1 MRSNRP
7 RVLPPV
13 LLAVFCVI
21 GGWMFFQLNDLQSA
35 ATAAAAAGAFP
46 EALSSCATRL
56 SAVIGAESLLGLGLL
71 IFVLFNKPA
80 LTNTLEPPDSN
91 ADPDLAEEEPAPAP
105 SGSPQVPSS
114 PHEIIQ
120 RLVQLLE
127 YAPAL
132 VYIKDAEGQYLAA
145 NHTFADLVKQ
155 PLQMLAGQTDTTI
168 RSPSL
173 ASEIADL
180 EREVI
185 QSGLTKRVVEEFTLP
200 NGATVHWRVFRFP
213 LHMADGGR
221 FLAAIGLDV
230 SRAVRAEV
238 ELEEARDAAL
248 RSAKLK
254 SEFLANMSHEIRTPM
269 NGIIGMTGLLLDT
282 DLTARQRDFAQ
293 TIAMSSDA
301 LLTIL
306 DDVLDFSK
314 IEAGMLSFE
323 TIDFELESV
332 VHGATDLLAEKAHQ
346 KGLSLAVL
354 CEPSVPRWLRG
365 DPGRLRQILMNLL
378 GNALKFTKGGEVV
391 LSCRIEDSDADPQGR
406 VTLRLEIQD
415 TGIGIEP
422 EAQQH
427 LFQAFSQADGST
439 TRRYGGTGLGL
450 AICKQLVLRMGG
462 QIGVRSKPG
471 VGSTFWFTAKFGHSS
486 VQAFDPRS
494 PDGGYFSSR
503 RLDSWSVLVAEPHP
517 SSRSSLVL
525 ALLAEH
531 AEVED
536 TDSMIGVRDWV
547 ARQNPKK
554 LHQCLLLIEA
564 SICRSAVDPED
575 FFQLSQNGLRIA
587 LLAPFSRTSLDRT
600 EINFGCQTLFHK
612 PLRGR
617 SVVHWLAEASG
628 TRSGDAEETALP
640 AKESLPAGLRI
651 LVAEDNPVNQQVIQL
666 QLAKFG
672 CTIVGVANNGWEALQ
687 LLQRC
692 EIDAVLMDC
701 QMPEMDGLSAT
712 RAIRSSD
719 AAKGQHTWIIALTAN
734 SMEGDREHCL
744 ASGMDDY
751 LSKPV
756 REPALLAALLR
767 AHRQR
772 TNRKAS
778 VTDNAWI
785 EPPAEFREPSL
796 LDAGALQR
804 LKELGGADGAALLA
818 SLAGH
823 FIQTGS
829 KIVELMQGSCGCGDW
844 DAVRRSAHSLRGS
857 ALNFGAHE
865 LVTLCERIEAQAT
878 RGLAAETIVFVERV
892 PDCFQ
897 RVCAALNE
905 RCSAI
910 PSIT

>member
-1 MRSNRP
+1 MRSNRT
-7 RVLPPV
+7 RVLSPV
-13 LLAVFCVI
+13 FLAGFCVV

-35 ATAAAAAGAFP
+35 AAGAPGTFP
-46 EALSSCATRL
+46 EALSSKAARL
-56 SAVIGAESLLGLGLL
+56 SVVIGAESLIGFALL
-71 IFVLFNKPA
+71 TFVLFNKSAQPDVPQPRSSNAAPA
-80 LTNTLEPPDSN
+80 L
-91 ADPDLAEEEPAPAP
+91 EEESSPASSRLPLI
-105 SGSPQVPSS
+105 PSS

-132 VYIKDAEGQYLAA
+132 VYIKNAEGQYLAA

-155 PLQMLAGQTDTTI
+155 PLHLLAGQTDSAI

-173 ASEIADL
+173 AREIAEL
-180 EREVI
+180 ERDVL
-185 QSGLTKRVVEEFTLP
+185 QSGLNKRVVEEFTLS
-200 NGATVHWRVFRFP
+200 NGSTVHWRVFRFP
-213 LHMADGGR
+213 LHMADGGP

-293 TIAMSSDA
+293 TIALSSDA

-323 TIDFELESV
+323 TIDFELEAV
-332 VHGATDLLAEKAHQ
+332 AHGATDLLAEKAHQ

-378 GNALKFTKGGEVV
+378 GNALKFTEYGEVV
-391 LSCRIEDSDADPQGR
+391 LSCRVEDSDADPQSR
-406 VTLRLEIQD
+406 VTLRFEIQD

-450 AICKQLVLRMGG
+450 AICRQLVLRMGG

-471 VGSTFWFTAKFGHSS
+471 VGSTFWFTAKFGPSS

-503 RLDSWSVLVAEPHP
+503 RLDSWNVLVAEPHA

-547 ARQNPKK
+547 ARQNQEN
-554 LHQCLLLIEA
+554 LHRCLLLIEA
-564 SICRSAVDPED
+564 GICRSAVDPED
-575 FFQLSQNGLRIA
+575 FLQLSKDGLRIA
-587 LLAPFSRTSLDRT
+587 LLAPFNRTSLEKT

-617 SVVHWLAEASG
+617 SIVHWLAEASG
-628 TRSGDAEETALP
+628 TRSGQTEETVIPNTA
-640 AKESLPAGLRI
+640 SLPAGLRV

-666 QLAKFG
+666 QLAKFD
-672 CTIVGVANNGWEALQ
+672 CSVVGVANNGWEALQ
-687 LLQRC
+687 LLQRY

-744 ASGMDDY
+744 ACGMDDY

-756 REPALLAALLR
+756 RETALLAALLR
-767 AHRQR
+767 AQRQLS
-772 TNRKAS
+772 NRKTS
-778 VTDNAWI
+778 GTNNTWN

-796 LDAGALQR
+796 LDTGALQK
-804 LKELGGADGAALLA
+804 LQELGGADGSALLA

-823 FIQTGS
+823 FIQTGN
-829 KIVELMQGSCGCGDW
+829 KLVELMQDSCGCGDW

-865 LVTLCERIEAQAT
+865 LVTLCEGIETGAA
-878 RGLAAETIVFVERV
+878 RGLAAETIVLVERLS
-892 PDCFQ
+892 DCFQ
-897 RVCAALNE
+897 RVCGALNE
-905 RCSAI
+905 RCCTI
-910 PSIT
+910 PSLT